1 MDIYKNAETGKKFFV
16 FDVTASYGE
25 SIRTVAGILKVNK
38 NSLVVMDG
46 WIEKD
51 KLYFKPWKGFKKVIV
66 VAKDDR
72 KLEEVRKEIGA

>member
-1 MDIYKNAETGKKFFV
+1 MDIYKNVETGKKFFV

-25 SIRTVAGILKVNK
+25 SIRKVAGILKVNK

-46 WIEKD
+46 WTEKD

-66 VAKDDR
+66 VAKDDG
-72 KLEEVRKEIGA
+72 KLEKVRKEVGT